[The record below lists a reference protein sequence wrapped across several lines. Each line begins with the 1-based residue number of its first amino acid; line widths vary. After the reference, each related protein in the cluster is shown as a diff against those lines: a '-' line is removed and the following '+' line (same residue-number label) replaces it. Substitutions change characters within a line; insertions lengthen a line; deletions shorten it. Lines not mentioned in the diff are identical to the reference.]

1 LFSWDVFYLWIVDLR
16 VVDGWIDRCGFRVDL
31 GRQGVEFRVFIVG
44 KYLVSLKIV
53 ISKSDP

>member
-1 LFSWDVFYLWIVDLR
+1 MGVYGGTE
-16 VVDGWIDRCGFRVDL
+16 DGPGGNLTL